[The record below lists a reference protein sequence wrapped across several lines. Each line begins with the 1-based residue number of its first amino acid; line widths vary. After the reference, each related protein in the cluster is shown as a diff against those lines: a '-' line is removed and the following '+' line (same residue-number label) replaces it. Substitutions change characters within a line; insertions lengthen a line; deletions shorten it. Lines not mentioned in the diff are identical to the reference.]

1 VIGHIAA
8 AAGPNDRNVIR
19 RKHVRFVAA
28 PAQRVDMRMLD
39 KQENIR
45 RRVLLLGNNELLLQ
59 GQCSEIIS

>member
-1 VIGHIAA
+1 
-8 AAGPNDRNVIR
+8 
-19 RKHVRFVAA
+19 
-28 PAQRVDMRMLD
+28 MRMLD